1 MDFFFEEF
9 DLQSLRLQFVCL
21 DLVFILLGWFVFIG
35 CVLLNL
41 GGSML
46 FIVDNGLGS
55 LIDLW
60 LGMNNEMFEDK
71 EE

>member
-1 MDFFFEEF
+1 MGFFFEEL
-9 DLQSLRLQFVCL
+9 DLQSLRMQFVCL
-21 DLVFILLGWFVFIG
+21 DLVFILLGQFVFIG

-55 LIDLW
+55 LNDFW
-60 LGMNNEMFEDK
+60 LGLNNDMFEDK